1 MSECEY
7 QRSAPLFTF
16 HQSKQL
22 HVNVILSTL
31 CLAEDERFREGCNHL
46 RGLRFIPS
54 GHQVAPN
61 EDQGAASALQQE
73 GMQSKA
79 TLYLTFRH
87 LSPPGLQAPDHW
99 YEWKLECEGYSRE

>member
-73 GMQSKA
+73 GMQSKGNAVFNFSAFVA
-79 TLYLTFRH
+79 TGT
-87 LSPPGLQAPDHW
+87 PGPRPLV
-99 YEWKLECEGYSRE
+99 